1 MSAQDNA
8 LETLSQSE
16 VESQD
21 TQGAAQP
28 EPLLGDWPQEAML
41 MRYTQLGSGE
51 YFNICHLDQLRSG
64 LSDCR
69 QALNLPV
76 SQDSEQVNYGV
87 LRALHCVHFAEMSSP
102 VRMGIQSAVQGVL
115 GLDQETGVALFGQDR
130 WLEANQLLEQ
140 NLAAHEASREPQP
153 GALGEKNNIGL
164 STWLSFPSLL
174 LAFLL
179 GLALATAG
187 SIVIAH
193 KSKPSFEAIYP
204 PGVEPAMP
212 AAPPVMM
219 EIPRPKS

>member
-16 VESQD
+16 VESRD

-51 YFNICHLDQLRSG
+51 YFNICHLDHLRSG
-64 LSDCR
+64 LRDCR
-69 QALNLPV
+69 QALNLPM

-87 LRALHCVHFAEMSSP
+87 LRALHCVNFAEMSSP
-102 VRMGIQSAVQGVL
+102 VRMGIQSAVQGAL

-130 WLEANQLLEQ
+130 WREANQLLEQ
-140 NLAAHEASREPQP
+140 SLAAHKPSREFQP
-153 GALGEKNNIGL
+153 GALGEKNN
-164 STWLSFPSLL
+164 FQSLL

-179 GLALATAG
+179 GIALATVG

-193 KSKPSFEAIYP
+193 KSKTSFEAIYP
-204 PGVEPAMP
+204 PGVEPALP
-212 AAPPVMM
+212 TAPPVMM

>member
-16 VESQD
+16 VESRD

-51 YFNICHLDQLRSG
+51 YFNICHLDHLRSG
-64 LSDCR
+64 LRDCR
-69 QALNLPV
+69 QALNLPM

-87 LRALHCVHFAEMSSP
+87 LRALHCVNFAEMSSP
-102 VRMGIQSAVQGVL
+102 VRMGIQSAVQGAL

-130 WLEANQLLEQ
+130 WREANQLLEQ
-140 NLAAHEASREPQP
+140 NLAAQ

-164 STWLSFPSLL
+164 STWLSVPSLL

-179 GLALATAG
+179 GLALATVG

-193 KSKPSFEAIYP
+193 KSKTSFEAVYP
-204 PGVEPAMP
+204 PGVEPALP
-212 AAPPVMM
+212 TAPPVMM

>member
-16 VESQD
+16 VESRD

-51 YFNICHLDQLRSG
+51 YFNICHLDHLRSG
-64 LSDCR
+64 LRDCR
-69 QALNLPV
+69 QALNLPM

-87 LRALHCVHFAEMSSP
+87 LRALHCVNFAEMSSP
-102 VRMGIQSAVQGVL
+102 VRMGIQSAVQGAL

-130 WLEANQLLEQ
+130 WREANQLLEQ
-140 NLAAHEASREPQP
+140 NLAAQ

-164 STWLSFPSLL
+164 STWLSVPSLL

-193 KSKPSFEAIYP
+193 KNKPSFEAIYP
-204 PGVEPAMP
+204 PGIEPARP
-212 AAPPVMM
+212 SAPPVMM

>member
-16 VESQD
+16 VENQD

-28 EPLLGDWPQEAML
+28 EPLLGYWPQEAML

-69 QALNLPV
+69 KALNLPI
-76 SQDSEQVNYGV
+76 SQDCEQVNYGV
-87 LRALHCVHFAEMSSP
+87 LRALHCVHFAEMSPP

-115 GLDQETGVALFGQDR
+115 GLDQEIGVALFGQDR
-130 WLEANQLLEQ
+130 WLKANQLLEQ
-140 NLAAHEASREPQP
+140 NLAAHEHSREPQSD
-153 GALGEKNNIGL
+153 ALGEKHNIGL
-164 STWLSFPSLL
+164 SPWLSFPSLL